1 MSLVWKLLFASL
13 FTASLFAAA
22 CSEEGPSVRVPAE
35 WEPHEATWMQWPRE
49 LESSHR
55 ADFANVV
62 SAIKQFEPVNLLVAS
77 AAARDAA
84 QRYLQD
90 REISLDNIVWHI
102 ADYDWSWMRDN
113 GPVWAVDRSGLVVQD
128 WSFDGWGDLTHQF
141 SKDNSVPSYVA
152 DTVGQRREVYDLIN
166 ERGTLEFNGVDTL
179 ITSWS
184 VLNDRNAGVS
194 QEEMEELFKEAFG
207 VSNVIWLLSGPSDD
221 VTLGHVDA
229 ITRFIDEDTVV
240 IPRYVD
246 QQAENAWVYEEAAAI
261 VADAGLEVVRL
272 DVPGS
277 VTYKGVPMSANYANW
292 YVANDAVIMT
302 GFGVPEWDN
311 AAIETLKG
319 FFPGREVVMVETLEL
334 WYWGGGVH
342 CITNDQPSG

>member
-1 MSLVWKLLFASL
+1 
-13 FTASLFAAA
+13 
-22 CSEEGPSVRVPAE
+22 
-35 WEPHEATWMQWPRE
+35 MQWPRE
-49 LESSHR
+49 VESTHR

-62 SAIKQFEPVNLLVAS
+62 NAIKQFEPVNLLVS
-77 AAARDAA
+77 STAARDAA
-84 QRYLQD
+84 QRYLRD
-90 REISLDNIVWHI
+90 REISLDNIVWHVT
-102 ADYDWSWMRDN
+102 DYDWSWMRDN

-128 WSFDGWGDLTHQF
+128 WTFDGWGDLTSRF
-141 SKDNSVPSYVA
+141 DKDNSVPSYVA
-152 DTVGQRREVYDLIN
+152 DNVGLQREVYDLIN

-184 VLNDRNAGVS
+184 VLEDRNPDVS
-194 QEEMEELFKEAFG
+194 QAEMEDLFKEAFG
-207 VSNVIWLLSGPSDD
+207 VSRVVWIPHGPSDD

-272 DVPGS
+272 EIPGD
-277 VTYKGVPMSANYANW
+277 VTYRGVSMAANYANW

-302 GFGVPEWDN
+302 VFWRARMGQRRQGDGQGFLSR
-311 AAIETLKG
+311 T
-319 FFPGREVVMVETLEL
+319 GR
-334 WYWGGGVH
+334 GDG
-342 CITNDQPSG
+342 